1 MRLPHNKKHK
11 GKGEHGM
18 LKIKFGRQEQQL
30 YFEAQGHAGCGAR
43 GQDVVCAGASMLA
56 QTLRAALSQ
65 AEQAGAGRLI
75 RSELRAGWG
84 KIRFMP
90 RGGDGRAAQVFATVR
105 AGFALL
111 AEAMP
116 QAVQME
122 GDIF

>member
-1 MRLPHNKKHK
+1 
-11 GKGEHGM
+11 
-18 LKIKFGRQEQQL
+18 
-30 YFEAQGHAGCGAR
+30 
-43 GQDVVCAGASMLA
+43 MLA

-111 AEAMP
+111 ADFAERTAGGRKFSLHQYFCICRKFM
-116 QAVQME
+116 VS
-122 GDIF
+122 